1 MGTFREF
8 EHTGWEDPVTCAGY
22 HDHLGPVVGQAV
34 EPLLDAAQVATGA
47 RVVDVATGTGVVAAV
62 AARRGAL
69 VLGVDFAAEQLRR
82 AHADH
87 AGLALV
93 RADAGALPLA
103 ASSVD
108 AVVSSFGVPHFPS
121 PDAFFRE
128 AARVLR
134 EGGRLA
140 FTVWAPPGRSP
151 VFAALFGALAEHG
164 TLDVGLPAGPEF
176 FRYADPDAAAA
187 DLAAAGFAD
196 MAVTDVAQIWEL
208 PTAAHA
214 VDGLLH
220 GTVRIGALLGRQ
232 PPGVLDRMQRSVAE
246 RLASYEEGTSAH
258 VPMPAV
264 VVEATKP

>member
-1 MGTFREF
+1 
-8 EHTGWEDPVTCAGY
+8 
-22 HDHLGPVVGQAV
+22 
-34 EPLLDAAQVATGA
+34 
-47 RVVDVATGTGVVAAV
+47 
-62 AARRGAL
+62 
-69 VLGVDFAAEQLRR
+69 
-82 AHADH
+82 
-87 AGLALV
+87 
-93 RADAGALPLA
+93 
-103 ASSVD
+103 
-108 AVVSSFGVPHFPS
+108 
-121 PDAFFRE
+121 
-128 AARVLR
+128 
-134 EGGRLA
+134 
-140 FTVWAPPGRSP
+140 
-151 VFAALFGALAEHG
+151 
-164 TLDVGLPAGPEF
+164 LDVGLPAGPEF